1 MIRVAINGFG
11 RIGRN
16 ILRALY
22 ERNLQNEIQIVA
34 INDLGSPEIN
44 AHLLQFDTTH
54 GRFAFSV
61 EHIDNGLKVE
71 GQCIEILAIRN
82 PAELPWERLRS
93 MWYTN
98 VPDYL
103 HRKKT
108 GSRTSMRE
116 RKVIISAPGNEVDA
130 TIVYGVNDQILNDQM
145 QVISNASCTTNCL
158 APLAKALDDAFGLED
173 GQITTIHAFT
183 NDQKL
188 TDVYHS
194 DLYRARA
201 AGHSMIPTKTGAA
214 AAVGLVLPHLNGRL
228 DGMAVRVPTINV
240 SLVDLTCR
248 LKTQA
253 SASEVNQALLA
264 AAAESANGILTV
276 NTLPLVSQDFN
287 HNPASSIVDLAHT
300 KVLGGLTKVLSWY
313 DNEWGF
319 SNRML
324 DTTLSWMAHSDS
336 ASGQS
341 AA

>member
-22 ERNLQNEIQIVA
+22 ERNLQTEIQVVA

-54 GRFAFSV
+54 GRFGLDVSLTENGF
-61 EHIDNGLKVE
+61 EID
-71 GQCIEILAIRN
+71 GQQIETLAIRN
-82 PAELPWERLRS
+82 PAELPWDRLGIDVV
-93 MWYTN
+93 YEC
-98 VPDYL
+98 
-103 HRKKT
+103 T
-108 GSRTSMRE
+108 GLFTSKE
-116 RKVIISAPGNEVDA
+116 DGLAHIHAGAKKVIISAPGKDVDA
-130 TIVYGVNDQILNDQM
+130 TIVYGVNDTVLTDEM

-158 APLAKALDDAFGLED
+158 APLAKALDDAFGLEE
-173 GQITTIHAFT
+173 GQITTVHAFT

-248 LKTQA
+248 LKTKA
-253 SASEVNQALLA
+253 SADQVNQALQKA
-264 AAAESANGILTV
+264 ASESPSGILTV

-287 HNPASSIVDLAHT
+287 HNAASSIVDLNHT
-300 KVLGGLTKVLSWY
+300 KILGDLTKVLSWY

-324 DTTLSWMAHSDS
+324 DTTLAWMAHG
-336 ASGQS
+336 ASQQS

>member
-22 ERNLQNEIQIVA
+22 ERNLQTEIQVVA

-54 GRFAFSV
+54 GRFGLDVSLTENGF
-61 EHIDNGLKVE
+61 EID
-71 GQCIEILAIRN
+71 GQQIETLAIRN
-82 PAELPWERLRS
+82 PAELPWDRLGIDVV
-93 MWYTN
+93 YEC
-98 VPDYL
+98 
-103 HRKKT
+103 T
-108 GSRTSMRE
+108 GLFTSKE
-116 RKVIISAPGNEVDA
+116 DGLAHIHAGAKKVIISAPGKDVDA
-130 TIVYGVNDQILNDQM
+130 TIVYGVNDMILTDEM

-158 APLAKALDDAFGLED
+158 APLAKALDDAFGLEE
-173 GQITTIHAFT
+173 GQITTVHAFT

-248 LKTQA
+248 LKTNA
-253 SASEVNQALLA
+253 SADEVNQALQKA
-264 AAAESANGILTV
+264 ASESPNGILAV
-276 NTLPLVSQDFN
+276 NSLPLVSQDFN
-287 HNPASSIVDLAHT
+287 HNSASSIVDLNHT

-324 DTTLSWMAHSDS
+324 DTTLAWLAHG
-336 ASGQS
+336 ASQQS

>member
-22 ERNLQNEIQIVA
+22 ERSLQNEIQVVA

-54 GRFAFSV
+54 GRFGLNVQLTENGF
-61 EHIDNGLKVE
+61 EIDGQHIE
-71 GQCIEILAIRN
+71 TLAIRN
-82 PAELPWERLRS
+82 PAELPWDKLGIDVVYEC
-93 MWYTN
+93 
-98 VPDYL
+98 
-103 HRKKT
+103 T
-108 GSRTSMRE
+108 GLFTSKE
-116 RKVIISAPGNEVDA
+116 EGLAHIHAGAKKVIISAPGKDVDA
-130 TIVYGVNDQILNDQM
+130 TIVYGVNDRTLKDEM

-158 APLAKALDDAFGLED
+158 APLAKALDDAFGLEE
-173 GQITTIHAFT
+173 GQITTVHAFT

-248 LKTQA
+248 LKTKA
-253 SASEVNQALLA
+253 TADEVNQAVQKA
-264 AAAESANGILTV
+264 ASESPNGILTV

-287 HNPASSIVDLAHT
+287 HNAASSIVDLNHT
-300 KVLGGLTKVLSWY
+300 KILGGLTKVLSWY

-324 DTTLSWMAHSDS
+324 DTTLAWMALG
-336 ASGQS
+336 ASQQS